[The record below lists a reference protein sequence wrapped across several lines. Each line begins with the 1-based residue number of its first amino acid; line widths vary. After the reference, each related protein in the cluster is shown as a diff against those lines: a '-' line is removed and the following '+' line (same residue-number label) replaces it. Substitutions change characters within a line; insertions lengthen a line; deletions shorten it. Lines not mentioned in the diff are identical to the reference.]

1 MQFTSIYNVRRCNLQ
16 SMNSDLLSDA
26 SFCNLQCTKR
36 ANFKESEGNPSL
48 LHWQGREVASRA
60 TFQTY
65 KDLKLSKLTLNSL
78 SCKKMQKDGCGNW
91 LSSLQ
96 VEILAASMST
106 MLAPGGQQMPRQ
118 RIAKFFNSSP
128 SSLTKSLG
136 CRVLI
141 LGCRPVFVEKRH
153 DLEKHHS
160 LELS

>member
-1 MQFTSIYNVRRCNLQ
+1 MWKLCPTAVPSPASPGSDLAGGGRLALVRWECGRKPRALENRRRRRSKQMQFTSIYNVRRCNLQ

-91 LSSLQ
+91 LSSL
-96 VEILAASMST
+96 
-106 MLAPGGQQMPRQ
+106 
-118 RIAKFFNSSP
+118 
-128 SSLTKSLG
+128 
-136 CRVLI
+136 
-141 LGCRPVFVEKRH
+141 
-153 DLEKHHS
+153 
-160 LELS
+160 